1 MGFNRENYRRI
12 KEEYNGKYL
21 RAAEAAQMRRAEV
34 HACVEGVA
42 EIDRKLSVTGLRIFE
57 ATLAGD
63 RAELEKINGE
73 NTRLMHQRAE
83 LLVAAGYPADYTEI
97 KYECSICGDTGV
109 VGNRMCACMKKKL
122 VEAGFESSGMCDL
135 IKRQSFDNFGLDYY
149 KHNKD
154 VLSRMSAIF
163 SVLKKY
169 AEDFD
174 VDKSGNIA
182 MFGNTGLGK
191 THLSSAM
198 AGAIIEKGNDVY
210 YTSAMNMFADFE
222 YKRFGNSASPDA
234 EGDIEKYFTCDL
246 LIIDDLGAEMNNQ
259 FTTSCLYNII
269 NTRLNKK
276 KPTVISTNLTQDE
289 FRKRYWDR
297 IASRIFGEY
306 LVLPFCG
313 VDIRAQKLNKK

>member
-12 KEEYNGKYL
+12 KEEYDGKYL
-21 RAAEAAQMRRAEV
+21 RAAEAAQLRRAEV
-34 HACVEGVA
+34 HANVEGIA
-42 EIDRKLSVTGLRIFE
+42 EIDRMMSATGIRIFE
-57 ATLAGD
+57 ATLAGNME
-63 RAELEKINGE
+63 ELEKINAE
-73 NTRLMHQRAE
+73 NVELSKRRAE
-83 LLVAAGYPADYTEI
+83 LLAAAGYPADYTEI
-97 KYECSICGDTGV
+97 KYECAECGDTGI
-109 VGNRMCACMKKKL
+109 VGSRMCKCMKKKL
-122 VEAGFESSGMCDL
+122 IEAGFESSGMHDL
-135 IKRQSFDNFGLDYY
+135 IKRQNFENFSLDYY
-149 KHNKD
+149 KQSKEIYLRMTSI
-154 VLSRMSAIF
+154 LS
-163 SVLKKY
+163 VTKKY

-174 VDKSGNIA
+174 ASSSGNIA

-198 AGAIIEKGNDVY
+198 AGVIIEKGNDVY

-246 LIIDDLGAEMNNQ
+246 LIIDDLGTEINNQ

-313 VDIRAQKLNKK
+313 TDIRAQKIKK